1 MAGRKIS
8 IIVPVYKAEAY
19 LRRCVDSLISQ
30 TYRELEIIL
39 VDDGSPDQSPAMC
52 DAYAAGDRRI
62 QVIHKENGG
71 LVSAWQAGV
80 RASTGAYL
88 CFVDSDDWVETD
100 MIEGMAAYLSKDELK
115 HSLRQEAETE
125 LQQESETGS
134 EDEPARREII
144 CCNFVINR
152 PGRETKHYHALA
164 PGEYEGELLQGKIK
178 DHLLGHENRTISM
191 SRCMKLFSRGL
202 IEENMKYCNP
212 RITMAE
218 DVNITLPAL
227 LDCERVV
234 IMKDALYYHYF
245 YNEES
250 MVHKYDAGMYEGIG
264 ILYRTIREIFQE
276 KKRDSGE
283 QQADKEYIYLLLLAL
298 KNEIRSAK
306 TGYRE
311 RVREISLAEE
321 NRKLILANRISVQDK
336 TNRLLYSVLKHPWNL
351 WIVGVRLVFWVY
363 DLRNG
368 G

>member
-1 MAGRKIS
+1 MAEKKIS

-62 QVIHKENGG
+62 KVIHKENGG

-100 MIEGMAAYLSKDELK
+100 MIEGMAAYLSKDEPER
-115 HSLRQEAETE
+115 S
-125 LQQESETGS
+125 
-134 EDEPARREII
+134 PWREII

-164 PGEYEGELLQGKIK
+164 PGEYEGELLQEKIK
-178 DHLLGHENRTISM
+178 DYLLGHENRTISM

-212 RITMAE
+212 RITMGE

-276 KKRDSGE
+276 KKRDNGE

-298 KNEIRSAK
+298 KNEIRGAK

-311 RVREISLAEE
+311 RVREISLVEE

-351 WIVGVRLVFWVY
+351 WIGGVRLVFWVY